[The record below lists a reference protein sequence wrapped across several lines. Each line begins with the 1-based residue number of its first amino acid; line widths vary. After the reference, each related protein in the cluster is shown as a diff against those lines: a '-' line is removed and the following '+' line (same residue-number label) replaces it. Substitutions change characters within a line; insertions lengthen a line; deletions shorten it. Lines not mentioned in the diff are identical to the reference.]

1 VGGGV
6 GVFSAAPTGLDE
18 KGAAFFFAKLLMKN
32 SRRERNMKAA
42 PPSTRSPLLGGKVLP
57 AARLPF

>member
-1 VGGGV
+1 M
-6 GVFSAAPTGLDE
+6 PTGLDE
-18 KGAAFFFAKLLMKN
+18 EGAAFFFAKLLMKN

-42 PPSTRSPLLGGKVLP
+42 PPSTPSPLFGGKVLP